1 MDYEENKRVVGLK
14 NVSVNEPYFP
24 GHFPDEPI
32 MPGVL
37 LIEALAQ
44 TGAVFIYRNQ
54 SIKEKKLVLFT
65 GVDKVKF
72 RHRVVP
78 GDQVILE
85 IEAKNLKSHMGIV
98 RAVARVGGQMAC
110 EAELKFMIVEKS

>member
-1 MDYEENKRVVGLK
+1 
-14 NVSVNEPYFP
+14 
-24 GHFPDEPI
+24 

-44 TGAVFIYRNQ
+44 TGAIFIYRNEGA
-54 SIKEKKLVLFT
+54 KKTKLVLFT

-72 RHRVVP
+72 RHRVRP

-85 IEAKNLKSHMGIV
+85 VEAKKMRSSMGV
-98 RAVARVGGQMAC
+98 VKAVAKVDGALAC
-110 EAELKFMIVEKS
+110 EAELKFMIVERN

>member
-1 MDYEENKRVVGLK
+1 
-14 NVSVNEPYFP
+14 
-24 GHFPDEPI
+24 

-44 TGAVFIYRNQ
+44 TGAVFIYRNHGAKAQ
-54 SIKEKKLVLFT
+54 KLVLFT

-78 GDQVILE
+78 GDQLILE
-85 IEAKNLKSHMGIV
+85 VEAKTMKSSMGLV
-98 RAVARVGGQMAC
+98 RAKATVEGALAC
-110 EAELKFMIVEKS
+110 EAELKFMIVEKG